1 MEGIL
6 VKLKAF
12 LNGLSDEELKEYEL
26 WINNASQVEIIA
38 VDKNAI
44 TLITD
49 TKMLK
54 IDEKEW

>member
-1 MEGIL
+1 MNNVLI
-6 VKLKAF
+6 KLKAF

>member
-6 VKLKAF
+6 VKLKAV

-26 WINNASQVEIIA
+26 WINNTLQVEIIA

>member
-1 MEGIL
+1 MENIL
-6 VKLKAF
+6 VKLKGI

-38 VDKNAI
+38 LDKNAI